1 MKKQTVMVLAAIA
14 LSVSAFTCAK
24 NTPAPEQQ
32 AAPAVQGTEAQ
43 PAAAA
48 QQPAEQPAQP
58 AAGEQPAAAAGE
70 QPAATPAQ

>member
-1 MKKQTVMVLAAIA
+1 MKKQTVLALAAIA

-43 PAAAA
+43 PAAA

-58 AAGEQPAAAAGE
+58 AADA

>member
-43 PAAAA
+43 PAAA